1 MLWKKRILIFG
12 LLLIILSACSSE
24 STEEKI
30 HTHLEETV
38 LLEQEFEAQQSEIT
52 ELEKQEQEIYA
63 KVIDLGMDDFEEITQ
78 LSQDAITIIEER
90 GEKIDTERESI
101 NGAKEEFQS
110 IEALLEDLE
119 EGDAQTKGEEM
130 YQTMIERYDT
140 YDELYEAYKE
150 SLNLETE
157 LYTLLQEEE
166 VEQDELN
173 EQIEKINEKYE
184 QILTANDAFNELT
197 VEYNNL
203 KQDFYEA
210 ANMEVTFEEE

>member
-101 NGAKEEFQS
+101 HGAKEEFQS

-130 YQTMIERYDT
+130 YQVMMERYDT

>member
-101 NGAKEEFQS
+101 HGAKEEFQS

-130 YQTMIERYDT
+130 YQTMMERYDT

>member
-101 NGAKEEFQS
+101 HGAKEEFQS

>member
-130 YQTMIERYDT
+130 YQTMMERYDT

>member
-101 NGAKEEFQS
+101 HGAKEEFQS

-130 YQTMIERYDT
+130 YQVMMERYDT

-210 ANMEVTFEEE
+210 ANIEVTFEEE